1 MTKEQIEELLE
12 DAKDFGFSLN
22 IEQYNEGNGILIKNV
37 YQLKE
42 NSKKTSSN
50 IKPMDTET
58 TDSESALDVTP
69 YPPSQ
74 FDDILFRKELVMPAV
89 KAELGRL
96 TEEEK
101 SERDL
106 NIAHWLVVW
115 RVFCHFGF
123 FEIKQSQ
130 TTFIKWVADVFGWK
144 WKTKKFAG
152 EFIPVGIKDR
162 NLDEWSLDN
171 ICSQRP
177 QAELYLTWKNKLVDA
192 FIEEKNGRQDCKQ
205 QFYTRWFNTKRS
217 R

>member
-1 MTKEQIEELLE
+1 MTKEEIEDLLE
-12 DAKDFGFSLN
+12 DAKEFGFSLN
-22 IEQYNEGNGILIKNV
+22 IEQYNEGNGILVKNV

-42 NSKKTSSN
+42 
-50 IKPMDTET
+50 KPEET
-58 TDSESALDVTP
+58 TSNTQQADTATIVAEPALDDTP
-69 YPPSQ
+69 YLPSQ
-74 FDDILFRKELVMPAV
+74 YDACLFREELHMPAI

-96 TEEEK
+96 IEEEK

-106 NIAHWLVVW
+106 YITHWLVVW

-123 FEIKQSQ
+123 FELKKSQS
-130 TTFIKWVADVFGWK
+130 TFIKWVADVFGWE

-162 NLDEWSLDN
+162 KLDEWSLDN

-177 QAELYLTWKNKLVDA
+177 QAQLYLTWKNKLVDA
-192 FIEEKNGRQDCKQ
+192 FIEEKDGRLDCKQ
-205 QFYTRWFNTKRS
+205 QFCTKWFDTKPR

>member
-12 DAKDFGFSLN
+12 DAKEFGFSLN
-22 IEQYNEGNGILIKNV
+22 IEQYNEGNGILVKNV

-42 NSKKTSSN
+42 NTQKTSDDM
-50 IKPMDTET
+50 KPMDTET
-58 TDSESALDVTP
+58 TDSESALDVTS

-74 FDDILFRKELVMPAV
+74 YDATLFRKELIISAI

-96 TEEEK
+96 IEEEK

-106 NIAHWLVVW
+106 NITHWLVAW
-115 RVFCHFGF
+115 RVFSHFGF
-123 FEIKQSQ
+123 FEMKKSQS
-130 TTFIKWVADVFGWK
+130 TFVKWVADVFGWE

-162 NLDEWSLDN
+162 DLDEWSLDN

-192 FIEEKNGRQDCKQ
+192 FTEEKDGRLDCKQ
-205 QFYTRWFNTKRS
+205 QFCTKWFDTKR
-217 R
+217 RR